1 MEQTQGQTC
10 SLFWSLSP
18 PAPALPVPGQQAW
31 LLWKQQGLG
40 VLSLEVSVPLS
51 LLALF
56 HHPYLSLPS

>member
-18 PAPALPVPGQQAW
+18 PALPGPGQQAW

-40 VLSLEVSVPLS
+40 FLSLEVSVPLS

-56 HHPYLSLPS
+56 FRHPHLSPPS